1 MTSAPA
7 APEPPKTQVQS
18 SSFSFIS
25 GSAPAPVPAP
35 KPELASS
42 GFTFLETPAPEIPE
56 PKAPPREL
64 TAPSSSFGFMSAPAS
79 SYSPTIGR
87 TPDAEPVGSGIVFGG
102 AATKKPVKKRTRAQK
117 VGTARTELLA
127 PTNVAP
133 PRPSYSTSPPDTS
146 PPPNY
151 KSVSPHPT
159 YGKSASPTPPD
170 LNATMDTKEAA
181 LEAARRAEEFMAQK
195 MQETST
201 PQNSSGY
208 VEDYGAPTT
217 PPAQTTVWTRSPEDD
232 DDYAAAKAAAEEAKA
247 QLAAGRP
254 PTDGLVGRF
263 FSRKAPWS
271 GSNNNVPGPSQHSLH
286 STYETPAE
294 RMQREQEEIKR
305 AVAER
310 QLAIQQNEVY
320 LPREVKPESPQSVE
334 QPEAPTWGSSI
345 SRSSSWSRPTVP
357 ASPPAPKTPA
367 EKLEAMLHSF
377 EENVKRAMDRVAQMR
392 DQHKGLLDERLVS
405 LAKERLAT
413 QSMAAAEAQQMAAA
427 EAEDYDLADRL
438 AAVIDGYAREKAELT
453 SILDN
458 IGRALAELD
467 SQKNQVVGEV
477 AACFALVKEELQS
490 FQGEQESNDKKD
502 DTEVRCIVNAVRNL
516 QKKCSADEYFD

>member
-1 MTSAPA
+1 
-7 APEPPKTQVQS
+7 
-18 SSFSFIS
+18 
-25 GSAPAPVPAP
+25 
-35 KPELASS
+35 
-42 GFTFLETPAPEIPE
+42 
-56 PKAPPREL
+56 
-64 TAPSSSFGFMSAPAS
+64 
-79 SYSPTIGR
+79 
-87 TPDAEPVGSGIVFGG
+87 
-102 AATKKPVKKRTRAQK
+102 
-117 VGTARTELLA
+117 
-127 PTNVAP
+127 
-133 PRPSYSTSPPDTS
+133 
-146 PPPNY
+146 
-151 KSVSPHPT
+151 
-159 YGKSASPTPPD
+159 
-170 LNATMDTKEAA
+170 
-181 LEAARRAEEFMAQK
+181 
-195 MQETST
+195 
-201 PQNSSGY
+201 
-208 VEDYGAPTT
+208 
-217 PPAQTTVWTRSPEDD
+217 
-232 DDYAAAKAAAEEAKA
+232 
-247 QLAAGRP
+247 
-254 PTDGLVGRF
+254 
-263 FSRKAPWS
+263 
-271 GSNNNVPGPSQHSLH
+271 
-286 STYETPAE
+286 
-294 RMQREQEEIKR
+294 MQREQEEIKR

-467 SQKNQVVGEV
+467 SQNNQVVGEV